1 MLHQPL
7 HHPIHRDPF
16 HYSSSSPEK
25 AAPRSHVATRVNPY
39 TVKSQN
45 TQFYASLRSA
55 ATSVP
60 LDPRLTST
68 VASRAITATA
78 PLAVDSLYSSLEAAT
93 VSPRCTSKPPPL
105 PSRPNSKL
113 TMVKPKPRPVKALAL
128 NVEEATAKRLTGAK
142 GALVPADKRRRSV
155 NEAAKQHSRSAAV
168 SHSIRSHSRSQTHF
182 ASSSPTQSASP
193 ESPVPSRLQARPASK
208 LVVPRITIRAATPVA
223 EPSLDVAAEKQ
234 GSVNAALSNHST
246 PLYRDDLLIDLAA
259 DFSKIEDGI
268 DSILSKYF
276 DIRKAAPTICTEL
289 LRYLAT
295 SLCRLYCC
303 VRDPE
308 SDAGQ
313 LKLRAI
319 SSHLFK
325 HTVTGF
331 IHLLDD
337 PKAPYATASN
347 LSLVTLK
354 VKQDF
359 DTATDWCC
367 RVLNGPLLAQQS
379 LEHGELFLSV
389 LNAELDSIFD
399 RGVAMTNMHNKLDVP
414 GKGWSFTST
423 FGIDPP
429 GESDAPSRPGSSTW
443 QHRRKVWE
451 QWIQEGDE
459 RNRFV
464 SLDVLRFVGQLVLSR
479 VVGFQV
485 LAKWLDRFLVHTVHL
500 GIPSAWEIECACA
513 LLLSVGAMLDRQ
525 TSSQNRSSCGGDK
538 GQGTDLP
545 SSSPAKQDAEQA
557 DCADVEGLGILN
569 SAMQRVDRLIA
580 QKELSPL
587 ARSWLVQL
595 RQLRE
600 RGWKKR
606 EDEAISLDDDFD
618 SD

>member
-1 MLHQPL
+1 
-7 HHPIHRDPF
+7 
-16 HYSSSSPEK
+16 
-25 AAPRSHVATRVNPY
+25 
-39 TVKSQN
+39 
-45 TQFYASLRSA
+45 
-55 ATSVP
+55 
-60 LDPRLTST
+60 
-68 VASRAITATA
+68 
-78 PLAVDSLYSSLEAAT
+78 
-93 VSPRCTSKPPPL
+93 
-105 PSRPNSKL
+105 
-113 TMVKPKPRPVKALAL
+113 MVKPKPKPIKALESSAQ
-128 NVEEATAKRLTGAK
+128 EAAFKRTTGAK
-142 GALVPADKRRRSV
+142 GAFVAADKRLRSV

-168 SHSIRSHSRSQTHF
+168 SHSIRSPSRSRPRY

-193 ESPVPSRLQARPASK
+193 ESPTTSRLPARPASK
-208 LVVPRITIRAATPVA
+208 LVVPRITIRAATPVPDPNT
-223 EPSLDVAAEKQ
+223 EVAAEKQ
-234 GSVNAALSNHST
+234 GCDDATLSNQSA
-246 PLYRDDLLIDLAA
+246 PVYRDDLLVDLTA
-259 DFSKIEDGI
+259 DVSKMEDGI

-303 VRDPE
+303 VKDPE

-347 LSLVTLK
+347 LALVTVK

-359 DTATDWCC
+359 DMATDWCC
-367 RVLNGPLLAQQS
+367 RVLNGPLCAQQS

-399 RGVAMTNMHNKLDVP
+399 RGVAMTNMHNKLNVP

-423 FGIDPP
+423 FGVDPP
-429 GESDAPSRPGSSTW
+429 SESDASSRAGFSTW
-443 QHRRKVWE
+443 QHRRKVRE

-464 SLDVLRFVGQLVLSR
+464 GLDVLRFVGQLVLSR
-479 VVGFQV
+479 IVDFKV

-500 GIPSAWEIECACA
+500 GIPSTWEIECACA

-525 TSSQNRSSCGGDK
+525 ASSWNKVTRNGDVS
-538 GQGTDLP
+538 QEAALP
-545 SSSPAKQDAEQA
+545 SSSPGKQDAEQA
-557 DCADVEGLGILN
+557 DSASDEGLDILN
-569 SAMQRVDRLIA
+569 RAMQRVDLLIV
-580 QKELSPL
+580 QEKLSPL

-606 EDEAISLDDDFD
+606 EDGAISLDDESD

>member
-7 HHPIHRDPF
+7 QHPFHRDPF
-16 HYSSSSPEK
+16 HYPSSSPEK

-45 TQFYASLRSA
+45 TQFYASLRST

-60 LDPRLTST
+60 LDPRLTGT
-68 VASRAITATA
+68 VASRASATTA
-78 PLAVDSLYSSLEAAT
+78 PLAIDRLYSSLEAAT
-93 VSPRCTSKPPPL
+93 VSPRCSSKPPPL

-113 TMVKPKPRPVKALAL
+113 TMVKPKPKPVKALELSAQ
-128 NVEEATAKRLTGAK
+128 EAAAKRTTGAK
-142 GALVPADKRRRSV
+142 AAFVAADKRRRSV

-168 SHSIRSHSRSQTHF
+168 SHSIRSPSRSRPRF
-182 ASSSPTQSASP
+182 DSSSPTQSASP
-193 ESPVPSRLQARPASK
+193 ESPTVSGLPARPASK
-208 LVVPRITIRAATPVA
+208 LDVPKITIRAATPVPDPNS
-223 EPSLDVAAEKQ
+223 EVAAEKQ
-234 GSVNAALSNHST
+234 GCVDAALRNHGM
-246 PLYRDDLLIDLAA
+246 PMYRDDLLVNLAG
-259 DFSKIEDGI
+259 DVSKIEDGI

-276 DIRKAAPTICTEL
+276 DNRKAAPSICTEL

-303 VRDPE
+303 VEDPE

-319 SSHLFK
+319 SSHLFR

-347 LSLVTLK
+347 LALVTVK

-359 DTATDWCC
+359 DTATEWCC
-367 RVLNGPLLAQQS
+367 RVLNGPLCAQQS

-399 RGVAMTNMHNKLDVP
+399 RGFAMTNMHNKLNVP

-429 GESDAPSRPGSSTW
+429 GESDASGRSESSEW
-443 QHRRKVWE
+443 QHRRKVRE
-451 QWIQEGDE
+451 RWIQEGDE

-479 VVGFQV
+479 VVGLKV
-485 LAKWLDRFLVHTVHL
+485 LSKWLDRFLVHTVHL

-525 TSSQNRSSCGGDK
+525 ASLQNKVTSGGNVK
-538 GQGTDLP
+538 QGEDAP
-545 SSSPAKQDAEQA
+545 SSSTGELDAEQA
-557 DCADVEGLGILN
+557 NCVSVEGLGILN

-580 QKELSPL
+580 QEELSPL
-587 ARSWLVQL
+587 ARSWLIQL

-606 EDEAISLDDDFD
+606 DVGAISLDDDFD